1 MEMIRATDLS
11 NRLNKAHH
19 SAAHGDGRPGNLIR
33 ICTLSWSVPRV
44 APRRAR
50 TSGRVVVSLP
60 LAQEGAHDPDA
71 GDRTTF
77 HAAGRSR
84 SNRRRKMLQ
93 PCGQIPSEAVEA
105 HSEPFGGSR
114 TRCRTSASVWTR
126 LAPMPAWM
134 PNSNPRPTPD
144 ATLGWG
150 QWVKARCSAIA
161 RSPQAQAS
169 LSQLR
174 LHIACKPTSWPR
186 GRRPCRVV

>member
-33 ICTLSWSVPRV
+33 ICTLSWLAVPRA
-44 APRRAR
+44 APPRAR
-50 TSGRVVVSLP
+50 TSRACGGFPSARPRRSARSGCGRPYNVS
-60 LAQEGAHDPDA
+60 HCWK
-71 GDRTTF
+71 
-77 HAAGRSR
+77 SR

-93 PCGQIPSEAVEA
+93 PCGQIPSEADEA

-114 TRCRTSASVWTR
+114 TRCRTSARVRTR

-134 PNSNPRPTPD
+134 PSSKPPNSRCD
-144 ATLGWG
+144 IGVG
-150 QWVKARCSAIA
+150 SKARCSAIA
-161 RSPQAQAS
+161 RSPQARAS

-186 GRRPCRVV
+186 GRRPCRVA

>member
-33 ICTLSWSVPRV
+33 ICTLSWLAPRV

-60 LAQEGAHDPDA
+60 LVHEGAQDPDA
-71 GDRTTF
+71 GDRTRF
-77 HAAGRSR
+77 HTAGKVARTAVTR
-84 SNRRRKMLQ
+84 CFN
-93 PCGQIPSEAVEA
+93 PVAQIPSEADEA

-114 TRCRTSASVWTR
+114 TRCWTSAGVRTR

-134 PNSNPRPTPD
+134 PSSKPPNSRCD
-144 ATLGWG
+144 IGVG
-150 QWVKARCSAIA
+150 SKARCSAIA
-161 RSPQAQAS
+161 RSPQARAS

-186 GRRPCRVV
+186 GRRPCRVA

>member
-19 SAAHGDGRPGNLIR
+19 SAAHGGGRPGNLIR

-60 LAQEGAHDPDA
+60 LAHEGAQDPDA

-77 HAAGRSR
+77 HAAGKSR

-93 PCGQIPSEAVEA
+93 PCGQIPSEADEA

-114 TRCRTSASVWTR
+114 TRCRTSARVRTR

-134 PNSNPRPTPD
+134 PSSKPPNSRCD
-144 ATLGWG
+144 IGVG
-150 QWVKARCSAIA
+150 SKARCSAIA
-161 RSPQAQAS
+161 RSPQARAS

-186 GRRPCRVV
+186 GRRPCRVA